1 MVLLCSSA
9 LTCTLATEV
18 LLFPGLGLFRNI
30 RHRKGPGWQSSF
42 PMLCFLYA
50 LSTVNFVADQVLFHT
65 YKVSNNSICE
75 NIIFY
80 QLCQTR
86 VSTLSFLN
94 FRIDLEPVLFR
105 LCVNDSTP
113 LRAVVVKSLSN
124 VSQYV

>member
-50 LSTVNFVADQVLFHT
+50 LSTVNFVADQLLFHT
-65 YKVSNNSICE
+65 YKVRSVRISFFISCAR
-75 NIIFY
+75 
-80 QLCQTR
+80 R
-86 VSTLSFLN
+86 VSVHYRF
-94 FRIDLEPVLFR
+94 
-105 LCVNDSTP
+105 
-113 LRAVVVKSLSN
+113 
-124 VSQYV
+124 